1 MANKKISE
9 LESRASLSLSDLMAV
24 GDPSTGY
31 LYKTTISD
39 LKTLTGAGVVSFNG
53 RFGTVMPAEG
63 DYTLTQL
70 GDVIITS
77 AANNDVLKYNGSNW
91 VNTQLYTGTV
101 AQYIDGTG
109 AYQTFPTLLS
119 SDRLVTNVRNTSGAT
134 ITKGTVVYLNGSSGT
149 LPTIAKAQANAE
161 STSTGTYGV
170 VQDDIAN
177 NANGYVVVIGNLSSL
192 NTSAYNAGDI
202 LWLSPS
208 VAGGYTTTKPVAPN
222 HAVYVGIV
230 TRSSTTQG
238 TIEVKIQNGYELDEL
253 HNVLITSVANND
265 VLTYDT
271 ASSLWKNKAFSTL
284 STDTLDTVTT
294 RGATTSN
301 GITVGSVSA
310 AGLSN
315 LLGQIR
321 TFASTGNTYMGA
333 SPASASDA
341 GYKLDVNGTVRISN
355 DLTMWDDGT
364 NNGNSRALILRALG
378 STGNVQTGQIILD
391 GFGASGQDYMQL
403 SASNLRLAPTS
414 GTVTI
419 TGTTPSISTV
429 AASGFRLTA
438 NSTTNGFIFTQSY
451 NQTSGDLFAVFTNSN
466 QKKIS
471 VNYAGV
477 MTLADLSGTG
487 SRMVV
492 ADANGVLS
500 TQAIPDLSGYVTLS
514 TAQNITGTKSFLAGI
529 VVSSSGIQINGST
542 ADYLNVETGGEKTY
556 FGTSFIRA
564 WDKQSGG
571 SRIINLRPT
580 GLAAGSDYTVSFPA
594 KSGTIAFTDDIPSV
608 AGVYLPLS
616 GGTLTGA
623 LNGTSA
629 TFSGAIQAGGSA
641 IGGNSNS
648 FYNVTNETSVAIK
661 QTSGDLQIALAL
673 WNNATSGDNRFM
685 RFFSDAS
692 AINRGS
698 IFYDR
703 GGNRLNI
710 IGEGNGLLFTGDA
723 RFSTSLTSG
732 GRITSAS
739 GAYRLGGF
747 YIPYSTAS
755 GSSRTW
761 AMTTDENAF
770 GDFSII
776 QSTTQT
782 GEVNQYRLYINPSG
796 NIGVGTLDVDAKFK
810 IYSDS
815 PTNLM
820 LATVSKS
827 SVNIVA
833 QKQGV
838 GYTDLDIDA
847 NAINLFTNGNPRL
860 KVTSAGLVGINTTN
874 PNGALSIVAP
884 ASSTAIS
891 LYGRSGD
898 NFSAI
903 RFQSNSGATTYATI
917 YSNSSD
923 LHFENNGSARLTI
936 AANGTATF
944 SNDVKVK
951 TLEVTNV
958 GTDATSSGVSTYM
971 RITVNGQNYLI
982 PLHGT
987 P

>member
-170 VQDDIAN
+170 VQDNIAN
-177 NANGYVVVIGNLSSL
+177 NANGYVVVIGNLSAL
-192 NTSAYNAGDI
+192 DTSAYNAGDI
-202 LWLSPS
+202 LWLSPT

-230 TRSSTTQG
+230 TRSSNTQG

-321 TFASTGNTYMGA
+321 TFATTGNTYMGA
-333 SPASASDA
+333 SPASATDA

-355 DLTMWDDGT
+355 DLTMWDDGA

-391 GFGASGQDYMQL
+391 GFGAAGQDQLQL
-403 SASNLRLAPTS
+403 SASNIRLSPTTGS
-414 GTVTI
+414 VTI
-419 TGTTPSISTV
+419 TGTTPNISTV
-429 AASGFRLTA
+429 AASGFRLNA
-438 NSTTNGFIFTQSY
+438 NSTTNGFTFTQSY
-451 NQTSGDLFAVFTNSN
+451 NQTSGDLLAIFTNSN
-466 QKKIS
+466 QKKFSIAASDSS
-471 VNYAGV
+471 VTIAS
-477 MTLADLSGTG
+477 LAGTG
-487 SRMVV
+487 SRMIV

-500 TQAIPDLSGYVTLS
+500 TQAIPTSAVSSVFGRTGAVVAANGDYTSSQVTEGSNLYFTDARARAAITLTTTGSSGAATYSGGTLNIPTYTLAGLGGQPALSG
-514 TAQNITGTKSFLAGI
+514 TGFVKI
-529 VVSSSGIQINGST
+529 
-542 ADYLNVETGGEKTY
+542 
-556 FGTSFIRA
+556 
-564 WDKQSGG
+564 
-571 SRIINLRPT
+571 
-580 GLAAGSDYTVSFPA
+580 
-594 KSGTIAFTDDIPSV
+594 SGTTISYDNSTYLTTSSAAST
-608 AGVYLPLS
+608 YLPLA

-623 LNGTSA
+623 LGGTSA
-629 TFSGAIQAGGSA
+629 AFSGGATFGSGVRPITNFAADLGTSSFRWSEIFGYAINLSQNATIGGTLAVTGAATFSADVTISSSSTAFVVLNNTTATTGKQWRVSSASNGTFFITQVGVIDAFQLAHTTGAATFSSSVTAGGDLTVTGVANFNNEVRAGAYAGSSLNYIESTNISLTTKRYRASQSRTNNDSGTVGLDLTNLQSTNNVYSPVISFSSVTSGGVYNCTYAAIWGQKKSDEGSWAAGELIFGTANPYGVSERMRLTQAGTLQINNNSTNGVANTNFISYA
-641 IGGNSNS
+641 LSSNS
-648 FYNVTNETSVAIK
+648 FFRLGNNTNNS
-661 QTSGDLQIALAL
+661 
-673 WNNATSGDNRFM
+673 
-685 RFFSDAS
+685 
-692 AINRGS
+692 
-698 IFYDR
+698 
-703 GGNRLNI
+703 LNI
-710 IGEGNGLLFTGDA
+710 Q
-723 RFSTSLTSG
+723 LT
-732 GRITSAS
+732 R
-739 GAYRLGGF
+739 
-747 YIPYSTAS
+747 
-755 GSSRTW
+755 
-761 AMTTDENAF
+761 
-770 GDFSII
+770 
-776 QSTTQT
+776 
-782 GEVNQYRLYINPSG
+782 
-796 NIGVGTLDVDAKFK
+796 
-810 IYSDS
+810 SDS
-815 PTNLM
+815 
-820 LATVSKS
+820 ATMF
-827 SVNIVA
+827 SVD
-833 QKQGV
+833 GHT
-838 GYTDLDIDA
+838 G
-847 NAINLFTNGNPRL
+847 
-860 KVTSAGLVGINTTN
+860 AGLF
-874 PNGALSIVAP
+874 
-884 ASSTAIS
+884 
-891 LYGRSGD
+891 SG
-898 NFSAI
+898 
-903 RFQSNSGATTYATI
+903 
-917 YSNSSD
+917 
-923 LHFENNGSARLTI
+923 
-936 AANGTATF
+936 
-944 SNDVKVK
+944 DVKVK
-951 TLEVTNV
+951 TLEITNV
-958 GTDATSSGVSTYM
+958 GTDAGSSGLSTYM